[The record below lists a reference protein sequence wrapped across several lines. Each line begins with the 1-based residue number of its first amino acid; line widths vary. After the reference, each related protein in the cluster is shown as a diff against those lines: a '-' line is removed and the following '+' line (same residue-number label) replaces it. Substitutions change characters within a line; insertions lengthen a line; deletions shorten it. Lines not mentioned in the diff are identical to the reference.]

1 MTTQVGEWLRRCLRR
16 WWRRRQLLRKA
27 TFEADL
33 STTLAKRRLAG
44 YRAKAEIEWD
54 IRWADKLDKTWR
66 DEMFIVLWSIPLVGM
81 FVPGIQEP
89 IKEGFKFLAT
99 LDPDAP
105 KAFLYG
111 WVVIFAATF
120 GIRQGTRFLWPGRLA
135 GLVEAL
141 GRAPDDVPDDAARA
155 ATDAVSPD
163 DDK

>member
-1 MTTQVGEWLRRCLRR
+1 
-16 WWRRRQLLRKA
+16 
-27 TFEADL
+27 
-33 STTLAKRRLAG
+33 
-44 YRAKAEIEWD
+44 
-54 IRWADKLDKTWR
+54 
-66 DEMFIVLWSIPLVGM
+66 MFIALWSIPLVGM

-89 IKEGFKFLAT
+89 IQSGFKFLAT

-120 GIRQGTRFLWPGRLA
+120 GIRQGTRLFWPGRLA

-155 ATDAVSPD
+155 ATAAVSPD